1 MCLFV
6 APPPRLPI
14 YDCARALPLALSS
27 PLLPLSLTPC
37 CHARTL
43 LSRHLGLDNLT
54 VMDQLVWGQSAK
66 HTPQRCGKDH
76 VLADEDVIQI
86 VKKVG

>member
-1 MCLFV
+1 MTAPVLRPYPPSGFV
-6 APPPRLPI
+6 
-14 YDCARALPLALSS
+14 LSS
-27 PLLPLSLTPC
+27 PTSLPAPC

-43 LSRHLGLDNLT
+43 LSRHLGLDNLN